1 MYHFVYVQIYH
12 THTHKMEWVAP
23 RAYAFVI
30 LADIAKGSL
39 LDVIPCS
46 KSMIHDIRLTWDL
59 WGFAPGGRM
68 PTISLYFLSLE
79 EICILERSLAAGW
92 RMELKS

>member
-23 RAYAFVI
+23 RAYAFV
-30 LADIAKGSL
+30 DIAKGSL

-46 KSMIHDIRLTWDL
+46 KSMIHDIRLT
-59 WGFAPGGRM
+59 
-68 PTISLYFLSLE
+68 
-79 EICILERSLAAGW
+79 
-92 RMELKS
+92 